1 MGGFKLGKMT
11 LGSLFKK
18 PETVLYPV
26 EKKETPVG
34 LKGHIVNDVDVC
46 ILCGICQRRC
56 PCAAIVVEK
65 PNRKW
70 TIDKFRCVQCGTCVL
85 ECPKHCLSMEP
96 GWPAP
101 SKKMY
106 VESFDVPEH
115 AKPVKKVS

>member
-26 EKKETPVG
+26 EKKEAPAG

-65 PNRKW
+65 SNRKW

-106 VESFDVPEH
+106 IETFDVPEH

>member
-26 EKKETPVG
+26 KKKEAPAG

-101 SKKMY
+101 SKEMHI
-106 VESFDVPEH
+106 ESVDVPEH
-115 AKPVKKVS
+115 PKPMKKVS

>member
-26 EKKETPVG
+26 EKKEAPAG

-65 PNRKW
+65 TNRKW

-106 VESFDVPEH
+106 IETFDVPEH

>member
-26 EKKETPVG
+26 EKKEAPAG

-70 TIDKFRCVQCGTCVL
+70 TIDKFRCVQCGTCV
-85 ECPKHCLSMEP
+85 
-96 GWPAP
+96 
-101 SKKMY
+101 
-106 VESFDVPEH
+106 PEH
-115 AKPVKKVS
+115 PKPMKKVS

>member
-26 EKKETPVG
+26 EKKETPAG

-46 ILCGICQRRC
+46 IL
-56 PCAAIVVEK
+56 
-65 PNRKW
+65 
-70 TIDKFRCVQCGTCVL
+70 CGTCVL

-106 VESFDVPEH
+106 IETFDVPEH